1 MNQKRLTQLETKDL
15 AHPKGAVVKADAAPG
30 QSVTTASEALDQ
42 LLGAFEDYRHA
53 NDERLDELEK
63 KSQVD
68 TLVEDKLRR
77 MDEALDKQ
85 MERVNELALKSRR
98 PEKPGLE
105 TVGSGRST
113 QRAQAGGFAATEHK
127 AAFERY
133 VRQGQEQDL
142 RQLEVKALSV
152 GSDADG
158 GYLVPEQTE
167 AEILLRLANVSPIRA
182 IAGNRQI
189 TGNTFKK
196 PFSKSGLASGWVG
209 ETAARPETASPDLA
223 ELAFPTMELY
233 AMPAATQTLL
243 DDSAINVDEW
253 IAQEVQ
259 AAFAEKEGA
268 AFISGNGTNAPRGF
282 LDYTQVDETG
292 WSWGNIGTL
301 STGADGA
308 FAASNP
314 GDVLIDLVY
323 ALKAGFRQNARF
335 VFNRSTQAA
344 LRKLKDG
351 QGNYLWQPPTSPGS
365 SASLMS
371 FPVTEA
377 EDMPDI
383 GSATT
388 PIAFGDFQ
396 RGYLVVDRLG
406 VRILRDPY
414 SNKPY
419 VLFYTTK
426 RVGGGVQDFDAIK
439 LLKFAA

>member
-1 MNQKRLTQLETKDL
+1 MNTKRLTQLETKDL
-15 AHPKGAVVKADAAPG
+15 AHPKGAVVKADAAPRQTG
-30 QSVTTASEALDQ
+30 ATASEALDQ

-53 NDERLDELEK
+53 NDERLAELEK
-63 KSQVD
+63 KSQAD
-68 TLVEDKLRR
+68 TVVEDKLRR

-85 MERVNELALKSRR
+85 MARVNELALKARR
-98 PEKPGLE
+98 PEKAGAAGEGLKRQ
-105 TVGSGRST
+105 S
-113 QRAQAGGFAATEHK
+113 ADGGFASTEHN

-133 VRQGQEQDL
+133 VRQGQEHDL

-158 GYLVPEQTE
+158 GYLVPEETE
-167 AEILLRLANVSPIRA
+167 AAILMRLANVSPIRA

-189 TGNTFKK
+189 TANTFKK

-209 ETAARPETASPDLA
+209 ETATRTQTASPDLA

-243 DDSAINVDEW
+243 DDAAINVDEW
-253 IAQEVQ
+253 IAQEVE

-268 AFISGNGTNAPRGF
+268 AFISGDGVNEPKGF
-282 LDYTQVDETG
+282 LSYTQVDEDSWT
-292 WSWGNIGTL
+292 WGNIGTL
-301 STGADGA
+301 NTGANGA

-314 GDVLIDLVY
+314 GDALIDLVY
-323 ALKAGFRQNARF
+323 ALKAGFRQNGRF
-335 VFNRSTQAA
+335 VFNRSSQAA

-351 QGNYLWQPPTSPGS
+351 QGNYLWQPPVTPGAP
-365 SASLMS
+365 ASLMS

-383 GSATT
+383 GSGTT
-388 PIAFGDFQ
+388 PIAFGDFA